1 MMKALSVIELAQLY
15 GMNRQSIYKRINKGD
30 LSKNSDGKIDFSEAL
45 RVFGEPSHNNKDVT
59 TLQSI
64 SVQKETEVD
73 MLKQQVDILKKQLEL
88 AHEREIF
95 QREQLA
101 TKDNQI
107 EAIQRLLEAPKTHM
121 TTFTDQEPV
130 QSSMVKVDPQPDTP
144 EPKED
149 GVTILVETENKRIPV
164 PEHVELEPQ
173 KRGFLSRFFLPNG

>member
-59 TLQSI
+59 TLQSTP
-64 SVQKETEVD
+64 VQKETEVD

-88 AHEREIF
+88 AHEREVF

-107 EAIQRLLEAPKTHM
+107 EAIQRLLEAPKSYM
-121 TTFTDQEPV
+121 TTFTDQEQPQANV
-130 QSSMVKVDPQPDTP
+130 APAQS
-144 EPKED
+144 EPITDNTKHD
-149 GVTILVETENKRIPV
+149 GLTTEIKRIPV
-164 PEHVELEPQ
+164 PEHVEPEPE
-173 KRGFLSRFFLPNG
+173 KRGFWSRFFKPYG